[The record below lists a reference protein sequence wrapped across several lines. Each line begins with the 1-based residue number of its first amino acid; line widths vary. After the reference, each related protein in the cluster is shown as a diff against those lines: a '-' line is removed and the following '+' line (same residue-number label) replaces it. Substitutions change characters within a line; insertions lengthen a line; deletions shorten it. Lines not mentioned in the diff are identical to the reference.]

1 MSAACG
7 GTSRSGRCFIM
18 QSRPE
23 EVAPMTP
30 EKAGDSAA
38 ILLVIALVAFMI
50 IAFLPAIAP
59 SA

>member
-1 MSAACG
+1 
-7 GTSRSGRCFIM
+7 
-18 QSRPE
+18 
-23 EVAPMTP
+23 MTP

-38 ILLVIALVAFMI
+38 ILLVIALVAFMT